1 MDRSQLFCVDA
12 SPRIYSYQELGPNQM
27 VEYLQVTDYQSLQEY
42 YFRDDCGEA
51 TIKPEW
57 VPTIEPPGTFN
68 GS

>member
-1 MDRSQLFCVDA
+1 
-12 SPRIYSYQELGPNQM
+12 M

-42 YFRDDCGEA
+42 YLRDDCGEA